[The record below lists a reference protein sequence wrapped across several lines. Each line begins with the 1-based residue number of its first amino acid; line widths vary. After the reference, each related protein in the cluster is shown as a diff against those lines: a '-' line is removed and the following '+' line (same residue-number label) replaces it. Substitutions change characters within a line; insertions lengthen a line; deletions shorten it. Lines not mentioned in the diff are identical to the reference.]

1 MHSPPQQGH
10 RRNKARAASL
20 YRCGWPAADANS
32 SVLSGIAKGRPVW
45 RCQKRL
51 SMAEEDSAML
61 IVTVQASDIQPRIG
75 SRRAYP
81 CSERR
86 D

>member
-1 MHSPPQQGH
+1 
-10 RRNKARAASL
+10 
-20 YRCGWPAADANS
+20 
-32 SVLSGIAKGRPVW
+32 
-45 RCQKRL
+45 
-51 SMAEEDSAML
+51 MAEEDSAML